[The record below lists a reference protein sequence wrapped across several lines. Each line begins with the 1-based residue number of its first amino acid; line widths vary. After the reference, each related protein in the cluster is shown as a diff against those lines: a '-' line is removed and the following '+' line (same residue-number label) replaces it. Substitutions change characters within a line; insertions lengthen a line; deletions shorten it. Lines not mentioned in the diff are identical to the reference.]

1 VVPVVGRRTVV
12 GLLSFTI
19 VAGGFLSGGPSG
31 PTPAAAATATLTA
44 YAPTGAL
51 NVTGIAP
58 SDDGKLWFV
67 ANGSDSVG
75 RISPSGAVTTLP
87 LPSLHEPSGIVQGTD
102 ALIWVTSTTNDE
114 LLSINPATDEA
125 TGTSGTNPGDI
136 SAPTAITVGPD
147 GALWWTNSDNHSIGR
162 RDPDGTTT
170 HFTDAGIVDPEGI
183 AAGPGGLWFTSTAN
197 NMIGMITT
205 SGTISL
211 YTSADVVSPTS
222 IALGPDGAMWFTNT
236 TSIGRITTDGSATIT
251 KVTPAAITAPRQITA
266 GPDGNLWVTNGT
278 GNSLVRL
285 TTSGAATAYTGA
297 AFSNPVA
304 VAFGGDNAIWF
315 SAVNNGTKDS
325 TIVRFSTGAT
335 VGAMR
340 PFVVPGDPNAIV
352 RGRDNALWVAGGTG
366 RMTRVTTN
374 GAVRSQDGFA
384 FTPTSMAN
392 GTGSDHAAWGADP
405 ALDTAPGY
413 DAAGTKVAV
422 NTHHGTPTGIESLAI
437 GPDAAAWFATEGA
450 ILRYNHIAGTT
461 TPYASTSIKSPIS
474 MTVGSDKA
482 LWFVNQA
489 GNSIGRITMAGV
501 LKFYTNSQVNSPTAI
516 VAGPDGALWF
526 TSAGNNRIGR
536 ITTAGAFTFYTSSA
550 ALQPQQIAAGPDG
563 ALWFTLAGAA
573 RIGRI
578 TTAGTITTYAIPFL
592 AGTSIRGRG
601 IVAGT
606 DGALWVTTQSP
617 AVLLRV
623 NAIHDTIAPV
633 AKAPTAALVLKG
645 VLTGSRIPVRVS
657 WSATDTGLS
666 GIGTYEVL
674 VQTDGK
680 AWSWV
685 SRGLTS
691 TSSVVSLV
699 SGHSYRFR
707 VRAIDKA
714 GNVSAFAYGVTLK
727 TAMTQDSSS
736 AVKYSSGWHKKVAS
750 TAFSGGTTAYTTKN
764 AASASIRF
772 SGRAIAWVT
781 SFGPTHGKVKI
792 YVDGTYVKTV
802 DTYAVGA
809 ANQVLAYTR
818 TWSTVGTHTLKL
830 VAVTTAS
837 RPRVDVDAF
846 ALLR

>member
-1 VVPVVGRRTVV
+1 MVPVVGRRTVA
-12 GLLSFTI
+12 GLLSLTI

-31 PTPAAAATATLTA
+31 PMPAAAATATLTT
-44 YAPTGAL
+44 YTPTGAL

-67 ANGSDSVG
+67 SNGSNSVG
-75 RISPSGAVTTLP
+75 RISPGGAVTTIP
-87 LPSLHEPSGIVQGTD
+87 MPSLHEPSGIVQGTD

-114 LLSINPATDEA
+114 LISINPATDEA
-125 TGTSGTNPGDI
+125 IGTSGTNLGDI

-197 NMIGMITT
+197 NTVGLIIT

-222 IALGPDGAMWFTNT
+222 IALGPDGSMWFTNAA
-236 TSIGRITTDGSATIT
+236 SIGRITTDGSAAIT

-285 TTSGAATAYTGA
+285 TTSGTATAYTGA
-297 AFSNPVA
+297 SFNNPVA
-304 VAFGGDNAIWF
+304 VAFGSDNAIWF
-315 SAVNNGTKDS
+315 SAVNTGAGNS

-335 VGAMR
+335 VGSMR

-422 NTHHGTPTGIESLAI
+422 NTHNGTPTGIESLVI
-437 GPDAAAWFATEGA
+437 GPDGAAWFATEGA
-450 ILRYNHIAGTT
+450 ILRYNHIAGST
-461 TPYASTSIKSPIS
+461 TPYASASIKSPIS

-489 GNSIGRITMAGV
+489 GNSIGRITMTGS
-501 LKFYTNSQVNSPTAI
+501 LKFYTNALVSSPTAI
-516 VAGPDGALWF
+516 AAGPDGALWF

-550 ALQPQQIAAGPDG
+550 VLQPQQITAGPDG
-563 ALWFTLAGAA
+563 ALWFTMAGAA
-573 RIGRI
+573 RVGRV
-578 TTAGTITTYAIPFL
+578 TTAGVISTSTIPFL
-592 AGTSIRGRG
+592 PGTSIRGRG
-601 IVAGT
+601 IAAGT

-617 AVLLRV
+617 ALLLRV
-623 NAIHDTIAPV
+623 NANHDTVAPV
-633 AKAPTAALVLKG
+633 TKVPTAAPVLKG
-645 VLTGSRIPVRVS
+645 ALSGPRIPVRVS

-666 GIGTYEVL
+666 GIGTYEAL
-674 VQTDGK
+674 VQQDGK
-680 AWSWV
+680 AWTWV
-685 SRGLTS
+685 SRTLTS
-691 TSSVVSLV
+691 TSTVATLV

-714 GNVSAFAYGVTLK
+714 GNVGAFAYGPTFK
-727 TAMTQDSSS
+727 TSISQDTST
-736 AVKYSSGWHKKVAS
+736 AVKYSASWHKKAAS
-750 TAFSGGTTAYTTKN
+750 TAFSGGTAAYTTKN
-764 AASASIRF
+764 AAWASIRF
-772 SGRAIAWVT
+772 SGRSVTWVT
-781 SFGPTHGKVKI
+781 SFGPTRGKVKV
-792 YVDGTYVKTV
+792 YVDGKYVTTV
-802 DTYAVGA
+802 DTYAASA
-809 ANQVLAYTR
+809 ASQVLAYTR
-818 TWSTVGTHTLKL
+818 SWSSVGTHTLKL

-846 ALLR
+846 VLFR